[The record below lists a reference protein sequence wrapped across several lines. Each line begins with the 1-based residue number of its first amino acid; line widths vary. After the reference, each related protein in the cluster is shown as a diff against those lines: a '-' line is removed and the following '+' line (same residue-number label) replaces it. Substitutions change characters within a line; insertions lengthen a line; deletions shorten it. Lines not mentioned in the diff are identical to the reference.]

1 MTHRE
6 ILDLSGKDDLN
17 SEMLVEM
24 TLILG
29 ELGIELCE
37 DAPAQTEQV
46 VPTAVADDVI
56 EATVSTW
63 SQNSVDRDRS
73 VDPLRMFMRDMA
85 TTALLTREQE
95 IDIARRIE
103 ACYSRMVMLLADCP
117 GFFGILVSSWQDAEK
132 PQDIVAGLVVANLAG
147 AEDSLLPLASDEIA
161 DGDDSEREAVC
172 AEQLAQITTKVST
185 LAALHEQYQTSLRL
199 HTVPA
204 NKCEQQRESR
214 SLLAELRLSS
224 VFIEQCCDRIAV
236 TLSKIR
242 DSEHAVTDYCLI
254 HYSLVRHEVLGLMG
268 DQSVSTTLPKKLQR
282 DKNLAALLDAH
293 QHCIF
298 DVERQW
304 LISVDALR
312 ELHHGLSREQR
323 ALLQAKAE
331 MVQANLR
338 LVVSIAKKYINRGIP
353 FDDLIQEGNIGLMKA
368 VGLFDY
374 RRGFKFSTYATWWIR
389 QAVRRF
395 MENHAKTIRIPTHI
409 SEAMPKMHRINAQW
423 MRLHGRVP
431 NAAELANEMGNPL
444 ESAQRLLDVALLN
457 TMSLDVP
464 FAKESDITLVE
475 MITDESI
482 AGPEKLAEINQ
493 QCTAVERALDRL
505 PPREALVLR
514 LRFGLGNYAEHTL
527 SEIGEYLSVSKER
540 ARQIEVN
547 AMQQLRKPL
556 RFGHL
561 RDFLQDC

>member
-1 MTHRE
+1 M
-6 ILDLSGKDDLN
+6 
-17 SEMLVEM
+17 
-24 TLILG
+24 
-29 ELGIELCE
+29 
-37 DAPAQTEQV
+37 
-46 VPTAVADDVI
+46 
-56 EATVSTW
+56 
-63 SQNSVDRDRS
+63 
-73 VDPLRMFMRDMA
+73 
-85 TTALLTREQE
+85 REQYHF
-95 IDIARRIE
+95 AP
-103 ACYSRMVMLLADCP
+103 LLE
-117 GFFGILVSSWQDAEK
+117 AEK
-132 PQDIVAGLVVANLAG
+132 PPR
-147 AEDSLLPLASDEIA
+147 LP
-161 DGDDSEREAVC
+161 
-172 AEQLAQITTKVST
+172 
-185 LAALHEQYQTSLRL
+185 
-199 HTVPA
+199 
-204 NKCEQQRESR
+204 
-214 SLLAELRLSS
+214 AELRLSS
-224 VFIEQCCDRIAV
+224 VFIEQCCDRIAI

-268 DQSVSTTLPKKLQR
+268 DQPVSSTLPKKLKQ
-282 DKNLAALLDAH
+282 DKKLAVLLDAH
-293 QHCIF
+293 HYCIF
-298 DVERQW
+298 DFERQW

-312 ELHHGLSREQR
+312 ELHHDLSKVQE
-323 ALLQAKAE
+323 ALRQAKAE

-338 LVVSIAKKYINRGIP
+338 LVISIAKKYINRGIP

-374 RRGFKFSTYATWWIR
+374 RRGFKFATYATWWIR

-395 MENHAKTIRIPTHI
+395 TENHAKTIRIPTHI
-409 SEAMPKMHRINAQW
+409 SEAMPKMYRINARMQ
-423 MRLHGRVP
+423 LHGRVP
-431 NAAELANEMGNPL
+431 NAAELAKEMGGTL

-464 FAKESDITLVE
+464 FAKESDTTLVE

-527 SEIGEYLSVSKER
+527 SEIGEYLSVSRER
-540 ARQIEVN
+540 ARQIEAN